1 MIKIKKILARVMATS
16 FAVAGATAFAGDIVA
31 IGNPTAPALSK
42 DQLVDLYV
50 GRNQSLTLLDL
61 PESSATRTDYY
72 KKLTGKDPAQI
83 KSMWSRLT
91 FTGKG
96 VPPKELS
103 DGAAVKKAVAADPKT
118 IGYID
123 KSEVDGTVKVLQ
135 TIN

>member
-1 MIKIKKILARVMATS
+1 MIKIKKILARAIAAS
-16 FAVAGATAFAGDIVA
+16 IAVVGASAFAGDIVV
-31 IGNPTAPALSK
+31 IGNPSAAALTK
-42 DQLVDLYV
+42 EQVADLYL

-96 VPPKELS
+96 VPPKELP

-118 IGYID
+118 VGYID

-135 TIN
+135 AIN

>member
-1 MIKIKKILARVMATS
+1 MINKILARVIAAS
-16 FAVAGATAFAGDIVA
+16 IAVASASAFAGDIVA
-31 IGNPTAPALSK
+31 IGNPTASALSK
-42 DQLVDLYV
+42 EQLADLYL

-72 KKLTGKDPAQI
+72 KRLIGKDPSQV

-96 VPPKELS
+96 VPPKELP

-123 KSEVDGTVKVLQ
+123 KSEVDGSVKVLQ

>member
-1 MIKIKKILARVMATS
+1 MINKILARCLAAS
-16 FAVAGATAFAGDIVA
+16 IAVVGASAFAGDIVV
-31 IGNPTAPALSK
+31 IGNPAAAPLSK
-42 DQLVDLYV
+42 EQVADLYL

-91 FTGKG
+91 FSGKG
-96 VPPKELS
+96 VPPKELPDS
-103 DGAAVKKAVAADPKT
+103 AAVKKAVAADPKA

-123 KSEVDGTVKVLQ
+123 KSEVDGTVKALQ

>member
-1 MIKIKKILARVMATS
+1 MIKIKNSLARVIAAS
-16 FAVAGATAFAGDIVA
+16 IAVAGASAFAGDIVA

-42 DQLVDLYV
+42 DQLADLYV

>member
-1 MIKIKKILARVMATS
+1 MNKNILARCIAALL
-16 FAVAGATAFAGDIVA
+16 AVTGANALAGDIVA
-31 IGNPTAPALSK
+31 IGNPAAPALSK
-42 DQLVDLYV
+42 EQLSDLYL

-72 KKLTGKDPAQI
+72 KKLVGKDPSQV

-96 VPPKELS
+96 VPPKELP

>member
-1 MIKIKKILARVMATS
+1 MTKNILARCLAA
-16 FAVAGATAFAGDIVA
+16 FIAVTGTNAFAGDIVA
-31 IGNPTAPALSK
+31 IGNPAASALSK
-42 DQLVDLYV
+42 EQLADLYL

-72 KKLTGKDPAQI
+72 KKLVGKDPSQV

-96 VPPKELS
+96 VPPKELP

>member
-1 MIKIKKILARVMATS
+1 MTKNFLARSIAA
-16 FAVAGATAFAGDIVA
+16 FIAVTGANAFAGDIVA
-31 IGNPTAPALSK
+31 IGSPAAPALSK
-42 DQLVDLYV
+42 DQLADLYL

-61 PESSATRTDYY
+61 PESSTTRIDYY
-72 KKLTGKDPAQI
+72 KKLTGKDPSQI

-96 VPPKELS
+96 VPPKELP

-123 KSEVDGTVKVLQ
+123 KSDVDGTVKVLQ

>member
-1 MIKIKKILARVMATS
+1 MIKKILARVIAAS
-16 FAVAGATAFAGDIVA
+16 IAVVGASAFAGDIVV
-31 IGNPTAPALSK
+31 IGNPSAAALTK
-42 DQLVDLYV
+42 EQVVDLYL

-96 VPPKELS
+96 VPPKELP

-118 IGYID
+118 VGYID

-135 TIN
+135 AIN

>member
-1 MIKIKKILARVMATS
+1 MIKKILARVIAAS
-16 FAVAGATAFAGDIVA
+16 IAAGSASAIAGDIVA
-31 IGNPTAPALSK
+31 IGNPAAPALGK
-42 DQLVDLYV
+42 EQLADLYL

-61 PESSATRTDYY
+61 PESSTTRTDYY
-72 KKLTGKDPAQI
+72 KKLTGKDPSQI

-96 VPPKELS
+96 VPPKELP

-118 IGYID
+118 VGYID